1 MNTTITFHPHPVES
15 TLDHLQ
21 AATSHPLHR
30 QSFREECSDG
40 STEHLIVFGS
50 EDVELARFIF
60 LSDAAGQ
67 PTLESVTGNLPVLLW
82 GHDGRIIQDQAEY
95 QTALTRLRWLGSHLV
110 SEDDIDLLLP
120 HVCESNRGFIGE
132 LGLVIQ
138 LADTDREIFRDA
150 RYSFVRG
157 SGLCPILAKNY
168 VILEGTQAT
177 WHIASLPE
185 TDEYVLER
193 DPGAEVIRLECL
205 VRDIDLLAKA
215 AGIPQPER
223 FLVAALPWS
232 ALWPLHLEVMKATL
246 GGELGDGR
254 LHDQLLESCPRDV
267 LCDLLDPARED
278 AHEAL
283 LKSLGCP
290 MGEDYEVDQTFCGHL
305 FLERRDREQRV
316 FFTLGS
322 GLPH

>member
-67 PTLESVTGNLPVLLW
+67 LTLVSVTGNLPVLLW
-82 GHDGRIIQDQAEY
+82 GHDGRIIQDQVEY
-95 QTALTRLRWLGSHLV
+95 QTALTRLRWLGSPLV

-120 HVCESNRGFIGE
+120 HVCES
-132 LGLVIQ
+132 
-138 LADTDREIFRDA
+138 
-150 RYSFVRG
+150 
-157 SGLCPILAKNY
+157 
-168 VILEGTQAT
+168 
-177 WHIASLPE
+177 
-185 TDEYVLER
+185 
-193 DPGAEVIRLECL
+193 
-205 VRDIDLLAKA
+205 
-215 AGIPQPER
+215 PQPER

-254 LHDQLLESCPRDV
+254 LHDQLLESCPHDV
-267 LCDLLDPARED
+267 LCDLLHPARED

-283 LKSLGCP
+283 FKSLGCP
-290 MGEDYEVDQTFCGHL
+290 MGEDYEIDQTFCGHL